1 MGSGKRITRSLKYHG
16 KDKHVREILEFHP
29 SRDALVD
36 REGQVVTKELI
47 ETDPLCMNLDPG
59 GRGAKIRDDQT
70 DAKLSAKLKEIWS
83 DPDKRKAMG
92 EKVAEWWTDDR
103 KAKQSSLKRKQH
115 EDPKVIKNISVGT
128 KEALS
133 KPAAKRNM
141 SEAKVK
147 NWEDPEY
154 RQKQIAAQNAGK
166 VAESYS
172 EKQRAAKLGEKNP
185 NFGSMW
191 IHSAEQKKSMRI
203 SSADPIPAGWEKG
216 RKIYK
221 VA

>member
-1 MGSGKRITRSLKYHG
+1 
-16 KDKHVREILEFHP
+16 LEFLP
-29 SRDALVD
+29 TREALKL
-36 REGQVVTKELI
+36 REAEIVNEELLARQ
-47 ETDPLCMNLDPG
+47 ECMNLTLG
-59 GRGAKIRDDQT
+59 GGGDSHNANTPEKI
-70 DAKLSAKLKEIWS
+70 SAKLKEVWS
-83 DPDKRKAMG
+83 DLDKRKVMG